1 MSTPVFES
9 ARPEPGVCPHIV
21 LEVTVLNHPGAMSHV
36 CGLFSRRAFNVD
48 GILCLPIGKAAH
60 SRIWLRVQEDRRL
73 EQLIRQMEKLA
84 DVLEVRR
91 HAAGH
96 EVFVR
101 LEEFFRPPG
110 TAGLP
115 AVSPI

>member
-1 MSTPVFES
+1 MLTPALEIAGPAPKS
-9 ARPEPGVCPHIV
+9 RPHAV
-21 LEVTVLNHPGAMSHV
+21 LEVTVQNHPGAMSHV

-48 GILCLPIGKAAH
+48 GILCMPVGDASH

-96 EVFVR
+96 EVFLP

-110 TAGLP
+110 F
-115 AVSPI
+115 S

>member
-1 MSTPVFES
+1 MSTPAFETV
-9 ARPEPGVCPHIV
+9 RPGPTLHPHTV

-48 GILCLPIGKAAH
+48 GILCMPVGDASH

-91 HAAGH
+91 HVAGH
-96 EVFVR
+96 EVFLR
-101 LEEFFRPPG
+101 LEEFFRPPEF
-110 TAGLP
+110 
-115 AVSPI
+115 S

>member
-1 MSTPVFES
+1 MSTPAFET
-9 ARPEPGVCPHIV
+9 AGPAPKPRPHAV
-21 LEVTVLNHPGAMSHV
+21 LEVTVQNHPGAMSHV

-48 GILCLPIGKAAH
+48 GILCMPLGDATL

-96 EVFVR
+96 EVFLR
-101 LEEFFRPPG
+101 LEQFFS
-110 TAGLP
+110 
-115 AVSPI
+115 SPDRTGE